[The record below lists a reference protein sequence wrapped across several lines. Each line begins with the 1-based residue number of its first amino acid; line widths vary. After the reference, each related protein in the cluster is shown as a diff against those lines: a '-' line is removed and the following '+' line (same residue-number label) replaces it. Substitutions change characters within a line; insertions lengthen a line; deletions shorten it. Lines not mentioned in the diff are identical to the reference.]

1 MGANVFAVQ
10 NTAGYVWRSKP
21 WLPCP
26 DDVCRSLQQ
35 HYSNRVCA
43 SQGRSHK
50 RSEVVVVTP
59 YGCTRVCSSSVNAD
73 LRASYQAK
81 APNATDTTAAMANNI
96 HIAGFPPNRN
106 TQLSPEWQC
115 GEGRRKTAL
124 AALRS
129 TVRAGAAFDI
139 DSLFVPIYLAS
150 DPTEHLPAPI
160 MIVAVPSFMIVP
172 ANDKLLL
179 SRSSS

>member
-21 WLPCP
+21 WLPCA

-59 YGCTRVCSSSVNAD
+59 YGCTRVCSSSSTPTYEPRIRQKPRTRLTPQRQWQTTSTSPVFLPTGTPSLVQNGNAVKD
-73 LRASYQAK
+73 AVRRRSRRSGQRFE
-81 APNATDTTAAMANNI
+81 PE
-96 HIAGFPPNRN
+96 
-106 TQLSPEWQC
+106 QLSTSIAYSC
-115 GEGRRKTAL
+115 RFT
-124 AALRS
+124 S
-129 TVRAGAAFDI
+129 H
-139 DSLFVPIYLAS
+139 PIQ
-150 DPTEHLPAPI
+150 
-160 MIVAVPSFMIVP
+160 
-172 ANDKLLL
+172 
-179 SRSSS
+179 